1 MNILTRQELLEGKE
15 DYKPHDVDGFLNDM
29 LFLKEV
35 EDLSYNQLSNEQII
49 LADEL
54 LDKIT
59 RNSYLIISL
68 ASDNFYTSRIFNSL
82 YKLIYLI
89 KGDDFEEALT
99 KHLDLMEKYI
109 FMIDDVLNIIESKE
123 DLTISDIELAHELSF
138 LGVIS
143 LQNDIWINNQQLL
156 KLRRYKDFAGQAQ
169 KIKQTV
175 WAGAITLKMRNNK
188 LKNN

>member
-1 MNILTRQELLEGKE
+1 MNILTRQELLEGKAA
-15 DYKPHDVDGFLNDM
+15 YKPHDVDGFLNDM

-35 EDLSYNQLSNEQII
+35 EDLSYNHLSNDQII
-49 LADEL
+49 LIEEIL
-54 LDKIT
+54 NKIT
-59 RNSYLIISL
+59 RNSYLIIFL
-68 ASDNFYTSRIFNSL
+68 ASDNFYSSKLFNSL

-89 KGDDFEEALT
+89 KGDDFDEALT

-109 FMIDDVLNIIESKE
+109 FMIDDVLDIIENK
-123 DLTISDIELAHELSF
+123 DGLMISDIELAHELSF